1 MNFYCAKLYNISILY
16 IQMERFLPKEGVVVA
31 TVYASITFPPCPTV
45 IFKVDPHSGIT
56 KLVAT
61 GSLYQVNPDRIITKK
76 IVLSG
81 FPFKINKKSAV
92 VRHMFFNR
100 GIDFHV
106 NYIIILSSGSSFML
120 VYYKYYTILPY
131 GMVYGMVCMV
141 YGMAW
146 HYMPSYAIVWHDM
159 PLYDMLWLPS
169 LAKPV

>member
-1 MNFYCAKLYNISILY
+1 MLSFVTFSTIN

-45 IFKVDPHSGIT
+45 MFKVDPHSGIP

-100 GIDFHV
+100 GMDFSIKSYSHSGAVLWSCTV
-106 NYIIILSSGSSFML
+106 NL
-120 VYYKYYTILPY
+120 
-131 GMVYGMVCMV
+131 MVCYNWFSV
-141 YGMAW
+141 T
-146 HYMPSYAIVWHDM
+146 
-159 PLYDMLWLPS
+159 
-169 LAKPV
+169 

>member
-1 MNFYCAKLYNISILY
+1 MLENILTVLSFVTFSTIN

-31 TVYASITFPPCPTV
+31 TVYASITLPPCPTV
-45 IFKVDPHSGIT
+45 MFKVDPHSGIP

-100 GIDFHV
+100 GMDFSIKSYSHSGAVLWSCAV
-106 NYIIILSSGSSFML
+106 NM
-120 VYYKYYTILPY
+120 
-131 GMVYGMVCMV
+131 MVGYNWVSV
-141 YGMAW
+141 T
-146 HYMPSYAIVWHDM
+146 
-159 PLYDMLWLPS
+159 
-169 LAKPV
+169 

>member
-1 MNFYCAKLYNISILY
+1 MLENILTVLSFVTFSTIN

-31 TVYASITFPPCPTV
+31 TVYASITLPPCPTV
-45 IFKVDPHSGIT
+45 MFKVDPHSGIP

-100 GIDFHV
+100 GMDFSIKSYSHSGAVLWSCTV
-106 NYIIILSSGSSFML
+106 NM
-120 VYYKYYTILPY
+120 
-131 GMVYGMVCMV
+131 MVGYNWVSV
-141 YGMAW
+141 T
-146 HYMPSYAIVWHDM
+146 
-159 PLYDMLWLPS
+159 
-169 LAKPV
+169 